1 MKTFSFSLFTILL
14 LCQCTRKARPTYYS
28 NPIVTISIE
37 DTLQKGYQI
46 FAQQVSDPEHL
57 IRASADSV
65 LKKLYTL
72 VELSSG
78 NFQDIDTITLALKA
92 FDGIA
97 YKSGDP
103 HHITVSFSTKY
114 IAQKHKEEGMKADE
128 ILFEL
133 MGVLYHELTHG
144 YQYSPNNA
152 GGYASKTDHFSLVE
166 GMADFVRIDLN
177 QHKRP
182 RKTGGHWN
190 DGYTTTGYFLSYLQE
205 INGDD
210 FICRL
215 NRSAQTL
222 ENWNWSDGLSW
233 ALNKEVST
241 EELWADYQAHII
253 EFEK

>member
-1 MKTFSFSLFTILL
+1 MKSLSFSLLTILV
-14 LCQCTRKARPTYYS
+14 LCQCTSQNKQTHYS
-28 NPIVTISIE
+28 KPIVSISIE

-46 FAQQVSDPEHL
+46 FAQQVTDPEHL

-72 VELSSG
+72 TELSAG

-92 FDGIA
+92 FDGVA

-103 HHITVSFSTKY
+103 HHITISFSTKY
-114 IAQKHKEEGMKADE
+114 IAKKYEEEDKKADE

-133 MGVLYHELTHG
+133 IGVLYHELTHG

-152 GGYASKTDHFSLVE
+152 GGYANKTDHFSLVE

-182 RKTGGHWN
+182 RKAGGHWS

-215 NRSAQTL
+215 NKSAHTL
-222 ENWNWSDGLSW
+222 ENWNWSDGLSR
-233 ALNKEVST
+233 ALNKEVSI
-241 EELWADYQAHII
+241 EELWANYQAHII